1 LLRLLSAARARSP
14 KLKVEFLMKKIE
26 ALIPPVKL
34 DEVKAAVAKSGVR
47 GMTLFE
53 VVDSD
58 RHKGRIGFYRG
69 VEYLVDTLP
78 KIKIEIIVEDDEV
91 EKVVDTIIAVLRTGH
106 LCDGQ
111 IAILPMEAVIRL
123 RTGEYS

>member
-1 LLRLLSAARARSP
+1 
-14 KLKVEFLMKKIE
+14 
-26 ALIPPVKL
+26 
-34 DEVKAAVAKSGVR
+34 
-47 GMTLFE
+47 MTLFE